1 MLSVVIIIVE
11 IGFRYDL
18 KMNRERDDNSKQC
31 IYTHSNDC
39 GNTMMTGHMWIRT
52 ECKSL
57 SFPNIDICMTY
68 SIINIKNDSK
78 TILPIRAYFIEN
90 QSNF

>member
-39 GNTMMTGHMWIRT
+39 GNKMMIGHMWIRT
-52 ECKSL
+52 ECNHYR
-57 SFPNIDICMTY
+57 F
-68 SIINIKNDSK
+68 
-78 TILPIRAYFIEN
+78 EH
-90 QSNF
+90 